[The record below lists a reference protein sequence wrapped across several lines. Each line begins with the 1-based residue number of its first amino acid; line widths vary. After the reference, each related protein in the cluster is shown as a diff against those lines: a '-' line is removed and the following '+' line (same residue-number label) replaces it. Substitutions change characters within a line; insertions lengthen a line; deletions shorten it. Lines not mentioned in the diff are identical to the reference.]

1 MEGRRRQR
9 APGARPRPARLP
21 RLARPGA
28 ARRGRLRRHLPTGR
42 APRRLTPATL
52 QSIRATLLPRLLP
65 DADSNGFAQPFA
77 ALTLAEVAR
86 ADRVQPFLSDA
97 ERAELVAAATTY
109 LTTAGRLPRLRRE
122 RRLAPR
128 RRPRRRPPPAAL
140 AQPRARARPARCHPG
155 RGRQPGDAGD
165 GSLLHLRRRRAADGA
180 GVLHRPAR
188 RIEQR
193 RVERLV
199 RPARRAAPAAG
210 AGRPRLRSPPTTTSP
225 RSCCRSTP
233 RCGRAARP
241 KCRHRCC
248 RA

>member
-9 APGARPRPARLP
+9 APGARSGLARLP

-28 ARRGRLRRHLPTGR
+28 ARRGRLRRHCPLG
-42 APRRLTPATL
+42 PR
-52 QSIRATLLPRLLP
+52 QGP
-65 DADSNGFAQPFA
+65 DAGDA
-77 ALTLAEVAR
+77 AVDPR
-86 ADRVQPFLSDA
+86 D
-97 ERAELVAAATTY
+97 LVAAPPPRRRQQRLRPAVRRAHARRGRARRSRPAVP
-109 LTTAGRLPRLRRE
+109 LGRGARRARRCGDDVPDHPGRLPRLRRE
-122 RRLAPR
+122 RRVAPW

-165 GSLLHLRRRRAADGA
+165 GSLLHLRRRRAADGT

-199 RPARRAAPAAG
+199 RPPRLRGALGR
-210 AGRPRLRSPPTTTSP
+210 AGRPRLRSLPTTTSP
-225 RSCCRSTP
+225 RSCCRSMP